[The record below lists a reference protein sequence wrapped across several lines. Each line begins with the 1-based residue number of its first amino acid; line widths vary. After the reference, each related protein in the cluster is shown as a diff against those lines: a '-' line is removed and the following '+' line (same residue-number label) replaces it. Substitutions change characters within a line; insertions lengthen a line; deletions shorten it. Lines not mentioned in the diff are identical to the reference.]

1 MIGFIIILASLL
13 PVTYY
18 IYVGLRK
25 DSRADS
31 LDDFFIYN
39 RKVNAKDFA
48 NTTVGYSL
56 QMAALFLFADWGI
69 RYGFGALWV
78 PVFWGLGF
86 FLLYFAIPK
95 FDYFI
100 SQNWTLHG
108 YLKSR
113 FNSKALQWVAA
124 IATIIGLWGTMMVE
138 IDYATQ
144 IYQPF
149 FPARLSLFLLGMAF
163 LAFGFV
169 YIALGGYKAEVNT
182 ERIQVPVAYSA
193 LLLIILV
200 LVLNVY
206 FRGHIQEFWIL
217 NGFLSLCFAFMIK
230 AKISIVPGKPFT
242 DKQIFIPI
250 VGIAIQ
256 LILIVIAIFS
266 HPANIDGS
274 SITPILADPFGQFRA
289 QGLISLISLFFANA
303 LWQFVDLSSWQRV
316 SSVKLS
322 DDAGPARY
330 EPIRRG
336 LWRVMVESPVSWL
349 FGAIFG
355 MTLKYSGFLGANE
368 DPSVAVGNF
377 VTALATHKASIAF
390 LGSYSWLLY
399 PVLVA
404 AVVAIMLS
412 TVHALICAVSFT
424 SMNDLQPFRAK
435 TLNKAR
441 AFTFLIVLM
450 GGVLYYILRFVS
462 DAGIATALYAF
473 YASQLSLFP
482 TVAASFYLKH
492 VNKYAALASILSG
505 IVTAFICAYWLV
517 EKYPDLSFA
526 PPLFAL
532 IASGLV
538 YLIISLFGSK
548 QSEIAQQ

>member
-1 MIGFIIILASLL
+1 MRNGL
-13 PVTYY
+13 PVWRL
-18 IYVGLRK
+18 IYNQE
-25 DSRADS
+25 SRLIS
-31 LDDFFIYN
+31 YN

-78 PVFWGLGF
+78 PIFWGLGF
-86 FLLYFAIPK
+86 FLLYLAIPK

-108 YLKSR
+108 YLKNR

-138 IDYATQ
+138 IDYATA

-149 FPARLSLFLLGMAF
+149 FSTKLSLFMLGMVF

-182 ERIQVPVAYSA
+182 ERVQVPVAYAA
-193 LLLIILV
+193 LLFIILS

-206 FRGHIQEFWIL
+206 FKGHTQAFWIL
-217 NGFLSLCFAFMIK
+217 NGFLFLCFVFMIK
-230 AKISIVPGKPFT
+230 AKAGIVPGKPFA
-242 DKQIFIPI
+242 DKQLLIPI
-250 VGIAIQ
+250 IGIILQ
-256 LILIVIAIFS
+256 LFLMTIALLS
-266 HPANIDGS
+266 HPTSPNEVAISSLLANPLDQ
-274 SITPILADPFGQFRA
+274 LRA
-289 QGLISLISLFFANA
+289 QGIISLLSLFFANA

-322 DDAGPARY
+322 DANDSSRY

-336 LWRVMVESPVSWL
+336 VWRVMVESPVSWV
-349 FGAIFG
+349 FGVIFG
-355 MTLKYSGFLGANE
+355 MTLKYSGFLNAND
-368 DPSVAVGNF
+368 DPSVAIGNF
-377 VTALATHKASIAF
+377 VTALSTRKVSIAF
-390 LGSYSWLLY
+390 FGSYSWLLY

-404 AVVAIMLS
+404 AVIAIMLS

-424 SMNDLQPFRAK
+424 AMNDLQPIRAR
-435 TLNKAR
+435 TLNRAR
-441 AFTFLIVLM
+441 IWTFLIVLM

-462 DAGIATALYAF
+462 EAGIATALYAF

-482 TVAASFYLKH
+482 TVVASFYSKY
-492 VNKYAALASILSG
+492 VNKYAALTSIVTG
-505 IVTAFICAYWLV
+505 IVTAFVFAYSVV
-517 EKYPDLSFA
+517 EKYPSLSLA
-526 PPLFAL
+526 PPLFSL
-532 IASGLV
+532 IVSGVV
-538 YLIISLFGSK
+538 YLVVSFFARKHEGVT
-548 QSEIAQQ
+548 